1 MLCVTIAPWP
11 AAALALQEIQQNV
24 PVDSRGA
31 TVGWLLLCRYTGMR
45 ATVRQQLDLP
55 QQLYVTSVGRLSR
68 LPLVQQQ
75 QLYVTTKLHRCWP
88 CDIAA
93 SY

>member
-31 TVGWLLLCRYTGMR
+31 TVGWLLLCRYTGM
-45 ATVRQQLDLP
+45 QP
-55 QQLYVTSVGRLSR
+55 SGSNSTSRSSSM
-68 LPLVQQQ
+68 LPLSGGF
-75 QLYVTTKLHRCWP
+75 HGFPSCSSS
-88 CDIAA
+88 
-93 SY
+93 SYT